1 MQTLLDL
8 LPLMRALGAREALCY
23 HNGYRTWKVSYREL
37 YRRIDCVARYLE
49 TRGLAKGDRVL
60 LWGENRPEWVYVFW
74 GCLAR
79 GVEVVPLDYRFSAQL
94 IARIQQEVQARLL
107 VAGDEVDAAGLDVE
121 QLRFAA
127 VAELA
132 AEHADDAAA
141 GVDREIEAA
150 AVSAADVVEIV
161 YTSGTTGEPKG
172 VVHRHRNIA
181 SNLGAI
187 QKEIARYRWLARPFQ
202 PIRLLDLL
210 PLSHMFGQS
219 TGLFVPVMLE
229 GAVAFTNDLSPGGLM
244 DMCRRERIS
253 VLIGVPR
260 MLSNLRQEVERK
272 LPAPARR
279 PRLRGLAGAFES
291 WLRYRRVHA
300 RVGWKFWALV
310 VGGAPLGRELEDFWR
325 WLGFVV
331 VQGYGLTEASPVIAV
346 NHPFHA
352 RRGSIGEALAGQE
365 VRLAADGEI
374 LVRGPSVVNEYFARP
389 PQRAAT
395 AAKGEAGASE
405 PAASGGQAG
414 SPQREEADDG
424 WLHTGDIAE
433 MDAEGHLYY
442 RGRKKEMIVRPD
454 GLNVY
459 PQDVEAVLCR
469 SAGVKEGVVV
479 GLERNGEERIH
490 AAVIVQEGAA
500 GSPVELLEAAVREAN
515 RQLEAHQR
523 IQSWSLWPDED
534 FPRTASTMK
543 VRRAEVARR
552 VAGGRESAKPLG
564 LSRSTGIDA
573 MLAEIT
579 GRDAGAVAD
588 DQRLE
593 EDLGLSSLERVE
605 LMAQI
610 ESQYNIEADEERFAA
625 IATMGELRA
634 WLRESETV
642 GTPRRAAGGGEARQ
656 AAPAQAREEIAAV
669 GSEAVGSE
677 AVGSEASGSEAS
689 GSEAGARFSPGIA
702 PGQRDTAAPAFIL
715 QPRWTRS
722 LPVAFARAALLDLA
736 ILPMVR
742 ELVRLKAAGI
752 ENLAGIRGPVIFAAN
767 HTSHFDTAVI
777 YSALPRRWRRRLAPA
792 MSQDFFRP
800 LFERSR
806 YQREQVWQA
815 AAQFLLACGLFNA
828 YPLPQKMGGARRA
841 LRYTGELVDRGYC
854 PLVFPEGVRSATGG
868 MGPFKSGIGLMA
880 RRLSVPVVPV
890 HLEGVYEVYSVH
902 HEWPTPGRVAVRF
915 GRPLLFDG
923 AGDFLEAARAVE
935 RAVRELSGLSRDS
948 L

>member
-1 MQTLLDL
+1 MVTARWANAAMQTLLEL
-8 LPLMRALGAREALCY
+8 LPLMQSLGAREALCY

-37 YRRIDCVARYLE
+37 YRRIGCFARYLE
-49 TRGLAKGDRVL
+49 QRGLGKGDRVL

-94 IARIQQEVQARLL
+94 AARIQQEVQARLL

-121 QLRFAA
+121 QIPFAA

-132 AEHADDAAA
+132 SDSA
-141 GVDREIEAA
+141 GLDREIEVA

-172 VVHRHRNIA
+172 VVHRHRNMA
-181 SNLGAI
+181 SNLSAI
-187 QKEIARYRWLARPFQ
+187 QKEIARYRRLARPFQ

-229 GAVAFTNDLSPGGLM
+229 GAVAFTSDLSPGGLM
-244 DMCRRERIS
+244 DTCRRERIS

-260 MLSNLRQEVERK
+260 MLSNLRQEIERK

-325 WLGFVV
+325 WLGFAV

-352 RRGSIGEALAGQE
+352 RRGSMGEALAGQE
-365 VRLAADGEI
+365 VRLAPDGEI

-389 PQRAAT
+389 PQVAPTSAER
-395 AAKGEAGASE
+395 EAGASE
-405 PAASGGQAG
+405 LAASARQAG
-414 SPQREEADDG
+414 EIQQREEAGDG

-459 PQDVEAVLCR
+459 PQDVEAVLNR
-469 SAGVKEGVVV
+469 AAGVKEGVVV
-479 GLERNGEERIH
+479 GQERNGEERIH
-490 AAVIVQEGAA
+490 AAVILVESAA

-552 VAGGRESAKPLG
+552 VAGGPESAKPSGPARAL
-564 LSRSTGIDA
+564 GIDA

-579 GRDAGAVAD
+579 GRDAGVLAD

-610 ESQYNIEADEERFAA
+610 ESQYNIEADEERFAT
-625 IATMGELRA
+625 IASVGELRL
-634 WLRESETV
+634 WLRERETE
-642 GTPRRAAGGGEARQ
+642 GSSRSAAGGGGARQ
-656 AAPAQAREEIAAV
+656 AASAQARPEVPTV
-669 GSEAVGSE
+669 GVEAK
-677 AVGSEASGSEAS
+677 ANL
-689 GSEAGARFSPGIA
+689 SPGMV
-702 PGQRDTAAPAFIL
+702 GEQREAAAPAFIT

-722 LPVAFARAALLDLA
+722 LPAALARGALLDLA

-742 ELVRLKAAGI
+742 ELVRLKVEGL
-752 ENLAGIRGPVIFAAN
+752 EHLAGIRGPVIFAAN

-777 YSALPRRWRRRLAPA
+777 YGALPRRWRRRLAPA

-800 LFERSR
+800 LFERRR
-806 YQREQVWQA
+806 YPREQVWQA
-815 AAQFLLACGLFNA
+815 AGQFLLACGLFNA

-854 PLVFPEGVRSATGG
+854 PLVFPEGERSATGR
-868 MGPFKSGIGLMA
+868 MLPFKSGIGLIA

-902 HEWPTPGRVAVRF
+902 HEWPTPGRVTVRF
-915 GRPLLFDG
+915 GGALHFDA
-923 AGDFLEAARAVE
+923 AGDFLEAARVVE
-935 RAVRELSGLSRDS
+935 RAVAALGAAAR
-948 L
+948 